1 MNSVYLLDT
10 NIISEF
16 SKPMPNKQ
24 VLAFFEARKHL
35 CAISS
40 ITWQELTRGVNRMPE
55 GRKKEYLKE
64 CLADYNECFEV
75 LPYDK
80 FSAQI
85 CGEIQARAEKEGK
98 SLPSYDSQ
106 IAATAISRGMI
117 LVTHNTADFADIQK
131 AAFLRLEDWFSA

>member
-1 MNSVYLLDT
+1 MEKTYLLDT
-10 NIISEF
+10 NIVSEF
-16 SKPMPNKQ
+16 VKKLPNDR
-24 VLAFFEARKHL
+24 VLDIYFARKNL
-35 CAISS
+35 CAISA

-55 GRKKEYLKE
+55 GQRRIKIQNFIDS
-64 CLADYNECFEV
+64 LAENMEI

-106 IAATAISRGMI
+106 IAATAISRGMV
-117 LVTHNTADFADIQK
+117 LVTHNTADFEDIK
-131 AAFLRLEDWFSA
+131 ETAFLRLEDWFSA